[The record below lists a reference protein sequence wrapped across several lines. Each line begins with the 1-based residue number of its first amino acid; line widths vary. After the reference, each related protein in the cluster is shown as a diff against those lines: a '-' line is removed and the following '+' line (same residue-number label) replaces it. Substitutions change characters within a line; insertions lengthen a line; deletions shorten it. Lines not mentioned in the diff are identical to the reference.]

1 MRRRTARGLL
11 AAAVACAAALAPTRP
26 AFAQDGGGPQGAEA
40 AERVPPPWYEGVSA
54 DSGLPRP
61 LPRESA
67 PPPSLPMGRR
77 IDVGVGFA
85 FLAKLADSDAAEEP
99 TDISYEPTVGLEVH
113 LRIPILEQVEV
124 GPYFLV
130 AAHPISIPDRG
141 LGGVAGA
148 VDTGAVTALTF
159 GARLAR
165 TFRIDPVRVWASAGV
180 GYGRMEFGR
189 MVAHESGGNFE
200 IRDRGA
206 SFIEFP
212 FGFGGALAVIP
223 RWLSVDLEAA
233 AGPVLNK
240 SGPAWST
247 FRTIDGAGQ
256 VREVGAL
263 PEVSATF
270 VTTLGLSLIL

>member
-1 MRRRTARGLL
+1 MRRREARGLL
-11 AAAVACAAALAPTRP
+11 LAATAFVAVVTPCLDASAQVAAVAE
-26 AFAQDGGGPQGAEA
+26 Q
-40 AERVPPPWYEGVSA
+40 VPPPWYEGVSP

-67 PPPSLPMGRR
+67 PPPPLPLGRR
-77 IDVGVGFA
+77 IDVGAGLA
-85 FLAKLADSDAAEEP
+85 FLAKLADSDAADQPSEV
-99 TDISYEPTVGLEVH
+99 TYGPTVGLEVH
-113 LRIPILEQVEV
+113 LRIPILDDVEV
-124 GPYFLV
+124 IPYFLV
-130 AAHPISIPDRG
+130 AAHPVDVPVRG
-141 LGGVAGA
+141 ITGVDGA
-148 VDTGAVTALTF
+148 IDSGSVTALCF

-189 MVAHESGGNFE
+189 MVGHERAGNFE

-212 FGFGGALAVIP
+212 FGFGGALSVVP

-247 FRTIDGAGQ
+247 FRTIDGVGE

-263 PEVSATF
+263 PEVTATF
-270 VTTLGLSLIL
+270 VTALGVSLVL

>member
-1 MRRRTARGLL
+1 MRRRRARGLL
-11 AAAVACAAALAPTRP
+11 VAAAACAAALAPARL
-26 AFAQDGGGPQGAEA
+26 ALAQAGAGPTA
-40 AERVPPPWYEGVSA
+40 AERVPPPWYEGVSP

-67 PPPSLPMGRR
+67 PPPSIPMGRR

-99 TDISYEPTVGLEVH
+99 TNISYEPTVGLEVH

-130 AAHPISIPDRG
+130 AAHPVSIPDRG
-141 LGGVAGA
+141 LGGVDGA
-148 VDTGAVTALTF
+148 VDTGSVTALCF

-223 RWLSVDLEAA
+223 KWMSVDLEAA

-263 PEVSATF
+263 PEVTATF
-270 VTTLGLSLIL
+270 VTALGVSLIL